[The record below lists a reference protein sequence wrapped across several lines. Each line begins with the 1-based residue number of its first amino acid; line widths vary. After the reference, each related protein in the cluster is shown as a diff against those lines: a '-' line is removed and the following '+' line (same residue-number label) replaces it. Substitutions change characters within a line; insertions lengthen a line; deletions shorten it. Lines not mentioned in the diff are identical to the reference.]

1 MANIGDKFVIEIED
15 VLTSSVDPAMHR
27 YRIKGFASL
36 VFDDYGLG
44 KLTPYTAPVE
54 EPEPEPP
61 TFQKGDEVNVHY
73 SDNTTGKA
81 LYMCPAV
88 DGKHYLLPLDGKDYF
103 IVRDGKEITGTG
115 RHFDFGGGAW
125 N

>member
-44 KLTPYTAPVE
+44 KLTPYTEPVE

-61 TFQKGDEVNVHY
+61 TFQKGDEVIVPY
-73 SDNTTGKA
+73 SDNTTSTA

-88 DGKHYLLPLDGKDYF
+88 DGKHYLLPLDGRDYF